1 MIAIIRRVWLAL
13 FPPKVAWKPTG
24 IRYTF
29 TGHDQEKA
37 SAAVERAK
45 TLTPHGTPLR
55 LKDRPTKKPEAL
67 VEITSRRRA

>member
-1 MIAIIRRVWLAL
+1 MNLLRRLWKAL
-13 FPPKVAWKPTG
+13 FPPKVEWKPSG

-55 LKDRPTKKPEAL
+55 LKQKPVTKPANDTPIRSKQA
-67 VEITSRRRA
+67 